1 MKHRPI
7 LKVERSTHSTSFCGL
22 CNRTRAWYAEAEEF
36 GETYRF
42 DLPCGHSWGVQ
53 VHLTSEELAVALLML
68 EGA

>member
-1 MKHRPI
+1 MKPRPI
-7 LKVERSTHSTSFCGL
+7 LKVERSPGPTSFCGL

-53 VHLTSEELAVALLML
+53 EHLTPEELAVALLMM
-68 EGA
+68 EGP